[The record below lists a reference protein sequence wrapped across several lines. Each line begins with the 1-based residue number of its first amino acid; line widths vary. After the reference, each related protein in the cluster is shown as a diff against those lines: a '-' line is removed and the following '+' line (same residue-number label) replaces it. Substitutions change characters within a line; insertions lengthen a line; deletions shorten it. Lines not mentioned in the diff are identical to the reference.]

1 MIALFVTDAELQELT
16 GYRRHAD
23 QRRWLKARGWRFE
36 VSASGKPIVS
46 RQHAET
52 MLSGQREEPKR
63 NWQPNRAALSR
74 AA

>member
-1 MIALFVTDAELQELT
+1 MSALFMTPDDLQELT

-23 QRRWLKARGWRFE
+23 QRRWLTTHGWRFE
-36 VSASGKPIVS
+36 VSATGKPTVS
-46 RQHAET
+46 RQYAET